1 MCSPFYFYF
10 FYFSSILR
18 TPCPS
23 LIFTFPGKP
32 KIQIKKI
39 LHPGEVIPVT
49 CDVEYDVPNDLSEEE
64 KADRVPKLSAQIG
77 DVEQTGTIST
87 AFKRVIMVRTSA
99 GIS

>member
-1 MCSPFYFYF
+1 M
-10 FYFSSILR
+10 YFSRIFR

-64 KADRVPKLSAQIG
+64 KADRVPKLRAQIG

-87 AFKRVIMVRTSA
+87 AFKRVIMVRTCA
-99 GIS
+99 GIG